1 MTSLR
6 APSVKRSSGCAIMN
20 PKSSGSTLKTKDAT
34 KDKNVAKQSPN
45 RLNLK
50 NLIEFSSHILS
61 KVELKTNLN
70 SP

>member
-1 MTSLR
+1 
-6 APSVKRSSGCAIMN
+6 MN